1 VDAPG
6 IGLFCPNQNCTTN
19 GEYHGT
25 NKESPVA
32 EVTTDRIAETETV
45 KEDAVATRADSADP
59 DNDHLDGMDAEV
71 KAAARRWKEENPSRT
86 IKSQQRLLET
96 GQIDNLP
103 WMDSAYLA
111 LEPDNAPV
119 KENNTGFGTAF
130 PLGQK
135 KGDTFLRVDR
145 LPSVLYKY
153 NGVNWIEVDK
163 QLNNRYAYNEAYIDH
178 LIVKI
183 DSGEY
188 DPDLLSEAEQEQIE
202 RRLTGQ

>member
-1 VDAPG
+1 M
-6 IGLFCPNQNCTTN
+6 
-19 GEYHGT
+19 
-25 NKESPVA
+25 
-32 EVTTDRIAETETV
+32 
-45 KEDAVATRADSADP
+45 
-59 DNDHLDGMDAEV
+59 HL
-71 KAAARRWKEENPSRT
+71 
-86 IKSQQRLLET
+86 
-96 GQIDNLP
+96 
-103 WMDSAYLA
+103 
-111 LEPDNAPV
+111 V
-119 KENNTGFGTAF
+119 KENTTGFGTAF

-153 NGVNWIEVDK
+153 NGNNWIEVDK